1 MYYGNKAKVHIPNW
15 WEIRKMCK
23 GLERLKPAVS
33 IIFGYD
39 GCLDGIPR
47 KSGGLRFSA
56 NEDGIDISPH
66 YYGCDYDKMPPQEAA
81 RRLTWDRIRDRG
93 YKPADQP
100 DETLAHFDWED
111 VYGFSYDKS
120 TDAGVSNVT
129 TIQRVTATRVAV
141 LGLFALAAP
150 KTKKHYE
157 YYDNGGVV
165 TMTLHTTKMGDI
177 SLAQKCAEAN
187 GAGDLAKECRIFGKY
202 VAKHAKAIPSQDQ
215 ISHSVRL

>member
-23 GLERLKPAVS
+23 GLERLKPQVS
-33 IIFGYD
+33 VMLEYVGSFD
-39 GCLDGIPR
+39 GVPKGKRYLD
-47 KSGGLRFSA
+47 LSA
-56 NEDGIDISPH
+56 NEDGIDIRPH
-66 YYGCDYDKMPPQEAA
+66 YFGCDYDKMPPQEAVQ
-81 RRLTWDRIRDRG
+81 RRTWNRIRDRG

-100 DETLAHFDWED
+100 DETLAHFDWKD
-111 VYGFSYDKS
+111 IYGFSYDKS

-129 TIQRVTATRVAV
+129 TTQRVTATRVAV

-157 YYDNGGVV
+157 YYDNGGKIVAV
-165 TMTLHTTKMGDI
+165 LHTARGDI
-177 SLAQKCAEAN
+177 NLEAN
-187 GAGDLAKECRIFGKY
+187 YDSSEVIQYRAKECRTFGKY

>member
-23 GLERLKPAVS
+23 GLERLKPQVS
-33 IIFGYD
+33 VMLEYAGSFD
-39 GCLDGIPR
+39 GVPKGKRYLD
-47 KSGGLRFSA
+47 LSA
-56 NEDGIDISPH
+56 NEGGIDIKPH
-66 YYGCDYDKMPPQEAA
+66 HSLSDYEKIPPQEAA
-81 RRLTWDRIRDRG
+81 QRITWDRIREKG

-129 TIQRVTATRVAV
+129 TTQRITATRVAV

-157 YYDNGGVV
+157 YYDNGGKIVAV
-165 TMTLHTTKMGDI
+165 LHTTRGDI
-177 SLAQKCAEAN
+177 NLEAN
-187 GAGDLAKECRIFGKY
+187 YDSSEVIQYRAKECRTFGKY
-202 VAKHAKAIPSQDQ
+202 VAKHAKAIPSQNQ

>member
-23 GLERLKPAVS
+23 GLERLKPQVS
-33 IIFGYD
+33 VMLEYAGSFD
-39 GCLDGIPR
+39 GVPKGKKYLD
-47 KSGGLRFSA
+47 LSA
-56 NEDGIDISPH
+56 NEDGIDIRPH
-66 YYGCDYDKMPPQEAA
+66 HSLSDYEKIPPQEAA
-81 RRLTWDRIRDRG
+81 QRITWDRIRDRG

-100 DETLAHFDWED
+100 DETLAHFDWKD
-111 VYGFSYDKS
+111 IYGFSYDKS

-129 TIQRVTATRVAV
+129 TTQRVTATRVAV

-157 YYDNGGVV
+157 YYDNGGKIVAV
-165 TMTLHTTKMGDI
+165 LHTTREDI
-177 SLAQKCAEAN
+177 NLEAN
-187 GAGDLAKECRIFGKY
+187 YDSSEVIQYRAKECRTFGKY
-202 VAKHAKAIPSQDQ
+202 VAKHAKAIPSQDR

>member
-23 GLERLKPAVS
+23 GLERLKPQVS
-33 IIFGYD
+33 VMLEYVGSFD
-39 GCLDGIPR
+39 GVPKGKRYLD
-47 KSGGLRFSA
+47 LSA
-56 NEDGIDISPH
+56 NEDGIDIEPH
-66 YYGCDYDKMPPQEAA
+66 YFGSDYKKMLPQEAA
-81 RRLTWDRIRDRG
+81 QRRTWDRIRDRG

-100 DETLAHFDWED
+100 DETLAHFDWKD
-111 VYGFSYDKS
+111 IYGFSYDKS

-129 TIQRVTATRVAV
+129 TTQRVTATRVAV

-157 YYDNGGVV
+157 YYDNGGKIVAV
-165 TMTLHTTKMGDI
+165 LHTTRGDI
-177 SLAQKCAEAN
+177 NLEAN
-187 GAGDLAKECRIFGKY
+187 YDSSEVIQYRAKECRTFGKY
-202 VAKHAKAIPSQDQ
+202 VAKHAKAIPSQDR

>member
-23 GLERLKPAVS
+23 GLERLKPQVS
-33 IIFGYD
+33 VMLEYAGSFD
-39 GCLDGIPR
+39 GVPKGKRYLDLSANKDGI
-47 KSGGLRFSA
+47 
-56 NEDGIDISPH
+56 NIEPH
-66 YYGCDYDKMPPQEAA
+66 YFGSDYKKMPPQEAA
-81 RRLTWDRIRDRG
+81 QRRTWNRIRDRG

-100 DETLAHFDWED
+100 DETLAHFDWKD
-111 VYGFSYDKS
+111 IYGFSYDKS

-129 TIQRVTATRVAV
+129 TTQRVTATRVAV

-157 YYDNGGVV
+157 YYDNGGKIIAV
-165 TMTLHTTKMGDI
+165 LHTTRGDI
-177 SLAQKCAEAN
+177 NLEAN
-187 GAGDLAKECRIFGKY
+187 YDSSEVIQYRAKECRTFGKY

>member
-23 GLERLKPAVS
+23 GLERLKPQVS
-33 IIFGYD
+33 VMLEYAGSFD
-39 GCLDGIPR
+39 GVPKGKRYLD
-47 KSGGLRFSA
+47 LSA
-56 NEDGIDISPH
+56 NEDGIDIKPH
-66 YYGCDYDKMPPQEAA
+66 HSLSDYEKIPPQEAA
-81 RRLTWDRIRDRG
+81 QRITWDRIREKG

-129 TIQRVTATRVAV
+129 TTQRITATRVAV

-157 YYDNGGVV
+157 YYDNGGKIIAV
-165 TMTLHTTKMGDI
+165 LHTTRGDI
-177 SLAQKCAEAN
+177 NLEAN
-187 GAGDLAKECRIFGKY
+187 YDDSEVIQYRAKECRTFGKY
-202 VAKHAKAIPSQDQ
+202 VAKHAKAIPSQNQ

>member
-23 GLERLKPAVS
+23 GLERLKPQVS
-33 IIFGYD
+33 VMLEYAGSFD
-39 GCLDGIPR
+39 GVPKGKRYLD
-47 KSGGLRFSA
+47 LSA
-56 NEDGIDISPH
+56 DEDGIDIRPH
-66 YYGCDYDKMPPQEAA
+66 HSLSDYEKIPPQEAA
-81 RRLTWDRIRDRG
+81 QRITWDRIREKG

-129 TIQRVTATRVAV
+129 TTQRITATRVAV

-157 YYDNGGVV
+157 YYDNGGKIVAV
-165 TMTLHTTKMGDI
+165 LHTTKGDI
-177 SLAQKCAEAN
+177 NLEAN
-187 GAGDLAKECRIFGKY
+187 YDSSEVIQYRAKECRTFGKY

-215 ISHSVRL
+215 ISHNVWL

>member
-23 GLERLKPAVS
+23 GLERLKPQVS
-33 IIFGYD
+33 IMLECVGSFD
-39 GCLDGIPR
+39 GVPKGKRYLD
-47 KSGGLRFSA
+47 LSA
-56 NEDGIDISPH
+56 NEDGIDIEPH
-66 YYGCDYDKMPPQEAA
+66 YFGDDYKKMPPQEAA
-81 RRLTWDRIRDRG
+81 QRRTWNRIRDRG

-100 DETLAHFDWED
+100 DETLAHFDWKD
-111 VYGFSYDKS
+111 IYGFSYDKS

-129 TIQRVTATRVAV
+129 TTQRITATRVAV

-157 YYDNGGVV
+157 YYDNGGKI
-165 TMTLHTTKMGDI
+165 TATLHTTKGDI
-177 SLAQKCAEAN
+177 NLEAN
-187 GAGDLAKECRIFGKY
+187 YDDSKVIQYRAKECRTFGKY

-215 ISHSVRL
+215 ISHNVWL

>member
-23 GLERLKPAVS
+23 GLERLKPQVS
-33 IIFGYD
+33 VMLEYVGSFD
-39 GCLDGIPR
+39 GVPKGKRYLD
-47 KSGGLRFSA
+47 LSA
-56 NEDGIDISPH
+56 NEDGIDIEPH
-66 YYGCDYDKMPPQEAA
+66 YFGSDYKKMPLQEAA
-81 RRLTWDRIRDRG
+81 QRRTWDRIRDKG

-129 TIQRVTATRVAV
+129 TTQRVTATRVAV

-157 YYDNGGVV
+157 YYDNGGKIVAV
-165 TMTLHTTKMGDI
+165 LHTTRGDVN
-177 SLAQKCAEAN
+177 LEAN
-187 GAGDLAKECRIFGKY
+187 YDSSEVIQYRAKECRTFGKY

>member
-23 GLERLKPAVS
+23 GLERLKPQVS
-33 IIFGYD
+33 VMLEYIGSFD
-39 GCLDGIPR
+39 GVPKGKRYLD
-47 KSGGLRFSA
+47 LSA
-56 NEDGIDISPH
+56 NEDGIDIEPH
-66 YYGCDYDKMPPQEAA
+66 YFGDDYRKMSPQEAA
-81 RRLTWDRIRDRG
+81 QRITWDRIRDRG

-120 TDAGVSNVT
+120 TDAGVSNIT
-129 TIQRVTATRVAV
+129 TTQRITATRVAV

-157 YYDNGGVV
+157 YYDNGGQIVAV
-165 TMTLHTTKMGDI
+165 LHTTRGDI
-177 SLAQKCAEAN
+177 NLEAN
-187 GAGDLAKECRIFGKY
+187 YDSSEVIQYRAKECRTFGKY

-215 ISHSVRL
+215 ISHSVQL

>member
-23 GLERLKPAVS
+23 GLERLKPQVS
-33 IIFGYD
+33 VMLEYVGSFD
-39 GCLDGIPR
+39 GVPKGKRYLD
-47 KSGGLRFSA
+47 LSA
-56 NEDGIDISPH
+56 SEDGIDIKPH
-66 YYGCDYDKMPPQEAA
+66 YFGSDYRKMPPQEAVQ
-81 RRLTWDRIRDRG
+81 RRTWNRIRDRG

-129 TIQRVTATRVAV
+129 TTQRITATRVAV

-157 YYDNGGVV
+157 YYDNGGVA
-165 TMTLHTTKMGDI
+165 TMTLHAKKMGDI
-177 SLAQKCAEAN
+177 GLVQKCTEAN
-187 GAGDLAKECRIFGKY
+187 SADYLAKECRTFGEY

>member
-23 GLERLKPAVS
+23 GLERLKPQVS
-33 IIFGYD
+33 VMLEHAGSFD
-39 GCLDGIPR
+39 GVPKGKRYLD
-47 KSGGLRFSA
+47 LSA
-56 NEDGIDISPH
+56 NEDGIDIRPH
-66 YYGCDYDKMPPQEAA
+66 HSLSDYEKIPPQEAA
-81 RRLTWDRIRDRG
+81 QRITWDRIREKG

-111 VYGFSYDKS
+111 IYGFSYDKS

-129 TIQRVTATRVAV
+129 TTQRITATRVAV

-157 YYDNGGVV
+157 YYDNGGKIVAV
-165 TMTLHTTKMGDI
+165 LHTTRGDI
-177 SLAQKCAEAN
+177 NLEAN
-187 GAGDLAKECRIFGKY
+187 YDSSEVIQYRAKECRTFGKY

-215 ISHSVRL
+215 VSHSVRL

>member
-23 GLERLKPAVS
+23 GLERLKPQVS
-33 IIFGYD
+33 VMLEYAGSFD
-39 GCLDGIPR
+39 GVPKGKRYLD
-47 KSGGLRFSA
+47 LSA
-56 NEDGIDISPH
+56 SEDGIDIRPH
-66 YYGCDYDKMPPQEAA
+66 HSLSDYEKIPPQEAA
-81 RRLTWDRIRDRG
+81 QRITWDRIREKG

-100 DETLAHFDWED
+100 DETLAHFDWKD
-111 VYGFSYDKS
+111 IYGFSYDKS

-129 TIQRVTATRVAV
+129 TTQRVTATRVAV

-165 TMTLHTTKMGDI
+165 AMTLHTASMGDI
-177 SLAQKCAEAN
+177 SLIQECAYARY
-187 GAGDLAKECRIFGKY
+187 AGELARECRTFGKY
-202 VAKHAKAIPSQDQ
+202 VAKHAKAIPSQDR
-215 ISHSVRL
+215 ISHNVWL

>member
-1 MYYGNKAKVHIPNW
+1 MYYGNRAKVYIPGW

-23 GLERLKPAVS
+23 GLERLKPEVN
-33 IIFGYD
+33 IVFGYD
-39 GCLDGIPR
+39 GNLDNIPK
-47 KSGGLRFSA
+47 KSSALCFSA
-56 NEDGIDISPH
+56 GENGIDINPH
-66 YYGCDYDKMPPQEAA
+66 YYWRDYDKMSPQETAQ
-81 RRLTWDRIRDRG
+81 RLTWDRIRKKG

-100 DETLAHFDWED
+100 DETLVHFSWKDI
-111 VYGFSYDKS
+111 YGFSYDKS

-129 TIQRVTATRVAV
+129 ITQRITATRIAI
-141 LGLFALAAP
+141 LGPYALAVP

-165 TMTLHTTKMGDI
+165 AMTLHTASMGDI
-177 SLAQKCAEAN
+177 SLIQECAYARY
-187 GAGDLAKECRIFGKY
+187 AGDLAKECRTFGKY

>member
-1 MYYGNKAKVHIPNW
+1 MYYGNRAKVYIPGW

-33 IIFGYD
+33 IILGYD

-56 NEDGIDISPH
+56 NEYGIDISPH

-81 RRLTWDRIRDRG
+81 QRIAWDRIREKG

-129 TIQRVTATRVAV
+129 TTQRVTATRVAV

-157 YYDNGGVV
+157 YYDNGGKIVAV
-165 TMTLHTTKMGDI
+165 LHTTRGDI
-177 SLAQKCAEAN
+177 NLEAN
-187 GAGDLAKECRIFGKY
+187 YDSSEVIQYRAKECRTFGKY

>member
-23 GLERLKPAVS
+23 GLERLKPQVS
-33 IIFGYD
+33 VMLEYAGSFD
-39 GCLDGIPR
+39 GVPKGKRYLD
-47 KSGGLRFSA
+47 LSA
-56 NEDGIDISPH
+56 NEDGIDIKPH
-66 YYGCDYDKMPPQEAA
+66 HSLSDYEKIPPQEAA
-81 RRLTWDRIRDRG
+81 QRITWDRIREKG

-129 TIQRVTATRVAV
+129 TTQRITATRVAV

-157 YYDNGGVV
+157 YYDNGGKIVAV
-165 TMTLHTTKMGDI
+165 LHTTRGDI
-177 SLAQKCAEAN
+177 NLEAN
-187 GAGDLAKECRIFGKY
+187 YDDSEVIQYRAKECRTFGKY

-215 ISHSVRL
+215 ISHSVQL

>member
-23 GLERLKPAVS
+23 GLERLKPQVS
-33 IIFGYD
+33 VMLEYVGSFD
-39 GCLDGIPR
+39 GVPKGKRYLD
-47 KSGGLRFSA
+47 LSA
-56 NEDGIDISPH
+56 SEDGIDIKPH
-66 YYGCDYDKMPPQEAA
+66 YFGSDYRKMPPQEAVQ
-81 RRLTWDRIRDRG
+81 RRTWNRIRDRG

-129 TIQRVTATRVAV
+129 TTQRITATRVAV

-157 YYDNGGVV
+157 HYDNGGKIVAV
-165 TMTLHTTKMGDI
+165 LHTARGDI
-177 SLAQKCAEAN
+177 NLEAN
-187 GAGDLAKECRIFGKY
+187 YDDSKVIQYRAKECRTFGKY
-202 VAKHAKAIPSQDQ
+202 VAKHAKAIPSQNQ

>member
-1 MYYGNKAKVHIPNW
+1 M
-15 WEIRKMCK
+15 
-23 GLERLKPAVS
+23 S
-33 IIFGYD
+33 
-39 GCLDGIPR
+39 
-47 KSGGLRFSA
+47 
-56 NEDGIDISPH
+56 
-66 YYGCDYDKMPPQEAA
+66 PQEAA
-81 RRLTWDRIRDRG
+81 QRITWDRIREKG

-129 TIQRVTATRVAV
+129 TTQRITATRVAV
-141 LGLFALAAP
+141 LGLFAPAAP

-165 TMTLHTTKMGDI
+165 TMTLHTKKMGDI
-177 SLAQKCAEAN
+177 GLVQKCTEAN
-187 GAGDLAKECRIFGKY
+187 SAGYLAKECRTFGKY

>member
-23 GLERLKPAVS
+23 GLERLKPQVS
-33 IIFGYD
+33 VMLEYVGSFD
-39 GCLDGIPR
+39 GVPKGKRYLD
-47 KSGGLRFSA
+47 LSA
-56 NEDGIDISPH
+56 NEDGINIRPH
-66 YYGCDYDKMPPQEAA
+66 HSLSDYEKIPPQEAA
-81 RRLTWDRIRDRG
+81 RRITWDRIREKG

-120 TDAGVSNVT
+120 TDTGVSNVT
-129 TIQRVTATRVAV
+129 TTQRVTATRVAV

-157 YYDNGGVV
+157 YYDNGGEV
-165 TMTLHTTKMGDI
+165 TATLHTI
-177 SLAQKCAEAN
+177 S
-187 GAGDLAKECRIFGKY
+187 GDLRLRWGCMSADIARSVAKDCRTFGKY
-202 VAKHAKAIPSQDQ
+202 VAKHTKAIPSQDQ

>member
-23 GLERLKPAVS
+23 GLERLKPQVS
-33 IIFGYD
+33 VMLEYAGSFD
-39 GCLDGIPR
+39 GVPKGKRYLD
-47 KSGGLRFSA
+47 LSA
-56 NEDGIDISPH
+56 SEDGIDIKPH
-66 YYGCDYDKMPPQEAA
+66 YFGSDYRKMPPQEAVQ
-81 RRLTWDRIRDRG
+81 RRTWNRIRDRG

-100 DETLAHFDWED
+100 EEKFIANFKWED
-111 VYGFSYDKS
+111 IYGFSYDKS
-120 TDAGVSNVT
+120 TDTGVSNVT
-129 TIQRVTATRVAV
+129 TTQRITATRVAV

-157 YYDNGGVV
+157 YYDNGGEV
-165 TMTLHTTKMGDI
+165 TATLHTT
-177 SLAQKCAEAN
+177 S
-187 GAGDLAKECRIFGKY
+187 GDLGLRWGCTSADIARSVAKECRTFGKY

>member
-23 GLERLKPAVS
+23 GLERLKPQVS
-33 IIFGYD
+33 VMLEYVGSFD
-39 GCLDGIPR
+39 GVPKGKRYLD
-47 KSGGLRFSA
+47 LSA
-56 NEDGIDISPH
+56 NEDGIDIRPH
-66 YYGCDYDKMPPQEAA
+66 YYGCDYDKMPPQEAVQ
-81 RRLTWDRIRDRG
+81 RRTWNRIRDRG

-100 DETLAHFDWED
+100 DETLAHFDWKD
-111 VYGFSYDKS
+111 IYGFSYDKS
-120 TDAGVSNVT
+120 TAAGVSNVT
-129 TIQRVTATRVAV
+129 TTQRVTATRVAV

-157 YYDNGGVV
+157 YYDNGGKIVAV
-165 TMTLHTTKMGDI
+165 LHTTRGDI
-177 SLAQKCAEAN
+177 NLEAN
-187 GAGDLAKECRIFGKY
+187 YDSSEVIQYRAKECRTFGKY

>member
-23 GLERLKPAVS
+23 GLERLKPQVS
-33 IIFGYD
+33 VMLEYAGSFD
-39 GCLDGIPR
+39 GVPKGKRYLD
-47 KSGGLRFSA
+47 LSA
-56 NEDGIDISPH
+56 NEDGIDIEPH
-66 YYGCDYDKMPPQEAA
+66 YFGSDYKKMPPQEAA
-81 RRLTWDRIRDRG
+81 QRRTWDRIRDRG

-100 DETLAHFDWED
+100 DETLAHFDWKD

-129 TIQRVTATRVAV
+129 TTQRITATRIAILGPYAFAV
-141 LGLFALAAP
+141 P

-165 TMTLHTTKMGDI
+165 AMTLHTTSMGDI
-177 SLAQKCAEAN
+177 SLIQECAYARY
-187 GAGDLAKECRIFGKY
+187 AGELAKECRTFGKY
-202 VAKHAKAIPSQDQ
+202 VAKHAKAIPSHDQ

>member
-1 MYYGNKAKVHIPNW
+1 MYYGNRAKVYIPGW

-33 IIFGYD
+33 IILGYD

-56 NEDGIDISPH
+56 NEYGINISPH

-81 RRLTWDRIRDRG
+81 QRIAWDRIREKG

-129 TIQRVTATRVAV
+129 TTQRVTATRVAV

-157 YYDNGGVV
+157 YYDNGGKIVAV
-165 TMTLHTTKMGDI
+165 LHTTRGDI
-177 SLAQKCAEAN
+177 NLEAN
-187 GAGDLAKECRIFGKY
+187 YDSSEVIQYRAKECRTFGKY

>member
-23 GLERLKPAVS
+23 GLERLKPQVS
-33 IIFGYD
+33 VMLEYVGSFD
-39 GCLDGIPR
+39 GVPKGKRYLD
-47 KSGGLRFSA
+47 LSA
-56 NEDGIDISPH
+56 NEDGIDIRPH
-66 YYGCDYDKMPPQEAA
+66 YFGCDYDKMPPQEAVQ
-81 RRLTWDRIRDRG
+81 RRTWNRIRDRG

-100 DETLAHFDWED
+100 DETLAHFDWKD

-120 TDAGVSNVT
+120 TDTGVSNVT
-129 TIQRVTATRVAV
+129 TAQRITATRVAV

-157 YYDNGGVV
+157 YYDNGGKIVAV
-165 TMTLHTTKMGDI
+165 LHTTKGDI
-177 SLAQKCAEAN
+177 NLEAN
-187 GAGDLAKECRIFGKY
+187 YDDSKVIQYRAKECRTFGKY

>member
-23 GLERLKPAVS
+23 GLERLKPQVS
-33 IIFGYD
+33 VMLEYAGSFD
-39 GCLDGIPR
+39 GVPKGKRYLD
-47 KSGGLRFSA
+47 LSA
-56 NEDGIDISPH
+56 NEDGIDIRPH
-66 YYGCDYDKMPPQEAA
+66 HSLGDYEKIPPQEAA
-81 RRLTWDRIRDRG
+81 QRITWDRIREKG

-100 DETLAHFDWED
+100 DETLAHFDWKD
-111 VYGFSYDKS
+111 IYGFSYDKS

-129 TIQRVTATRVAV
+129 TAQRITATRVAV

-157 YYDNGGVV
+157 YYDNGGKIVAV
-165 TMTLHTTKMGDI
+165 LHTTRGDI
-177 SLAQKCAEAN
+177 NLEAN
-187 GAGDLAKECRIFGKY
+187 YDSSEVIQYRAKECRTFGKY